1 MEEEQKYF
9 RNRKA
14 LEPLEITLLM
24 EKMYFL
30 VPKKKKRK
38 KRKKPTAPVLISYTL
53 SETNDKSSFSNCLFK
68 CLCTG
73 SFMFI
78 LSIATKQKKLSD
90 AEALKSI

>member
-30 VPKKKKRK
+30 VPKKKKPK
-38 KRKKPTAPVLISYTL
+38 KKTTAPVLISYTL

>member
-1 MEEEQKYF
+1 
-9 RNRKA
+9 
-14 LEPLEITLLM
+14 M

-30 VPKKKKRK
+30 VPKKKKK
-38 KRKKPTAPVLISYTL
+38 PKTIPTAPVLISNTL